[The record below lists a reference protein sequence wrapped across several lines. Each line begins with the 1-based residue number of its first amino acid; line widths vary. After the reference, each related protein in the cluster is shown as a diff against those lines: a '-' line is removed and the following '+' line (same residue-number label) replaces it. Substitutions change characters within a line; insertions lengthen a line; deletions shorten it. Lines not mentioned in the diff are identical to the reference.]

1 MGVRMSVQCSGLASG
16 AWVAVLLLVSVVAAA
31 PSATEPAESV
41 DFQRDVRPILS
52 DNCFQCHGPDSKT
65 RMAELRLDTRE
76 GAFAQRENGTPIVA
90 GDPQASLLYQRIAT
104 KDPARRM
111 PPVFTNKELTAEQ
124 IDVLKRWIEQ
134 GASWDQHWSFR
145 TLKRPDPAAVKN
157 EPWVRNGIDR
167 FILARLEAEGLEPAP
182 EADRRTL
189 LRRLSLDLTGLPP
202 TPEQVEAFVNDRAE
216 NAYEKLVQ
224 ELLDSPHWGE
234 HRGRDLTGSF
244 CTT

>member
-1 MGVRMSVQCSGLASG
+1 
-16 AWVAVLLLVSVVAAA
+16 
-31 PSATEPAESV
+31 
-41 DFQRDVRPILS
+41 
-52 DNCFQCHGPDSKT
+52 
-65 RMAELRLDTRE
+65 
-76 GAFAQRENGTPIVA
+76 
-90 GDPQASLLYQRIAT
+90 
-104 KDPARRM
+104 M

-189 LRRLSLDLTGLPP
+189 LRRLSLDLTGLPRR
-202 TPEQVEAFVNDRAE
+202 QNKS
-216 NAYEKLVQ
+216 KL
-224 ELLDSPHWGE
+224 L
-234 HRGRDLTGSF
+234 
-244 CTT
+244 